1 MTHDSRSGTQAPSR
15 KPIRNYH
22 DIEAFQR
29 AIALLRPVKALSLKL
44 PDYEKYDLAS
54 QLRRASKSIPTNV
67 AEGYGKRRSSR
78 QFRSYVENALGST
91 DEMIVHLEVAL
102 NLEYVTEQEAEMLIA
117 EYRVVGKMLD
127 RLMEKSQ
134 W

>member
-1 MTHDSRSGTQAPSR
+1 MVVRRQ
-15 KPIRNYH
+15 PIRSYE

-29 AIALLRPVKALSLKL
+29 AMGLLRPVHALASKL
-44 PDYEKYDLAS
+44 PDFEKFDLAS

-78 QFRSYVENALGST
+78 HFRAYVENALGST
-91 DEMIVHLEVAL
+91 DEMIVHLKVARA
-102 NLEYVTEQEAEMLIA
+102 LEYVTEQEAEALI
-117 EYRVVGKMLD
+117 EQYRVVGKMLA

>member
-1 MTHDSRSGTQAPSR
+1 MTVRRQ
-15 KPIRNYH
+15 PIRSYE

-29 AIALLRPVKALSLKL
+29 AMGLLRPVRALALKL
-44 PDYEKYDLAS
+44 PDYEKFDLAS

-78 QFRSYVENALGST
+78 QFRAYVENALGST
-91 DEMIVHLEVAL
+91 DEIIVHLKVARE
-102 NLEYVTEQEAEMLIA
+102 LEYVTEQEAEALIA
-117 EYRVVGKMLD
+117 QYRVVGKMLA